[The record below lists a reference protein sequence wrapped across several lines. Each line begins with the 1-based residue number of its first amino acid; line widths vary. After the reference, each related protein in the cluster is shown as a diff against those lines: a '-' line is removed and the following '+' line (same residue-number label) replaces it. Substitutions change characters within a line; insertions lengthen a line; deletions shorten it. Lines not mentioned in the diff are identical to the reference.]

1 MAILLA
7 LGVGINFWLLRWQ
20 RRTSQQVVA
29 TQQAVSNV
37 SDEMAKLRQGIME
50 FTQLEARVRESQTQE
65 STTVREQVYEQL

>member
-1 MAILLA
+1 VAILLA

-50 FTQLEARVRESQTQE
+50 FTQQISLVNQKPVPAARFI
-65 STTVREQVYEQL
+65 